1 MTPHFFI
8 KKIIF
13 IAVFMSLAACL
24 QVFADHFIYWR
35 PALLQ
40 EFWRL
45 WTAHW
50 VHVGWVHY
58 LLNILAFACL
68 PFIFPRVKT
77 WHFVSLLLLLPPAIS
92 FSFYLLFP
100 QIEAYAGLSG
110 VLHGAYM
117 AVAVVH
123 LLDPKE
129 RRFAAL
135 VLLLIL
141 AKLLWENTFGSKETA
156 ELIGSPVLV
165 EAHLLGVIWG
175 TGLVIVYLIYSYGLK
190 K

>member
-1 MTPHFFI
+1 MTLHFFS

-68 PFIFPRVKT
+68 P
-77 WHFVSLLLLLPPAIS
+77 
-92 FSFYLLFP
+92 LFF
-100 QIEAYAGLSG
+100 
-110 VLHGAYM
+110 
-117 AVAVVH
+117 
-123 LLDPKE
+123 
-129 RRFAAL
+129 R
-135 VLLLIL
+135 
-141 AKLLWENTFGSKETA
+141 GSKPGILSA
-156 ELIGSPVLV
+156 CYYYYLRLSVSVSMSCFHILKPMP
-165 EAHLLGVIWG
+165 ACLGCCMEPIWRWQ
-175 TGLVIVYLIYSYGLK
+175 
-190 K
+190 